1 MGTHQGVS
9 SKGPA
14 IYHSDVQGWVQE
26 LILREVLTG
35 SGDIFAVYVSE
46 KGAEEA
52 PAKVNHTGH
61 T

>member
-1 MGTHQGVS
+1 
-9 SKGPA
+9 
-14 IYHSDVQGWVQE
+14 VQE